1 MKIKANFRILLL
13 FGIFMISGV
22 VSNTA
27 LAQIPAATGIGVK
40 IDTPVD
46 SANLPAGDLTIYGTS
61 SDDDTTNC
69 QVYADWNDLKPMQNV
84 SANGPKGIS
93 DFSKW
98 SFTYTSNYH
107 NIIEGQNELTSKIT
121 CYESGPSA
129 SSKSYSINV
138 TGTKAVSKNPNDT
151 LQQTKE
157 DTVAESSNIL
167 SVKSN
172 NNDNND
178 LNDAAQQSNQ
188 ENISNTDTEAT
199 NVDTNAKAA
208 NVDTD
213 AKATNILPV
222 KSNNTDSTP
231 QQTNEDT
238 DNEANNIL
246 PVENNKSNSGT
257 YKILPLYSESNE
269 KSTKSASSEG
279 SDGTNV
285 GSTGT
290 VESEDGSNSKTID
303 TTDTGTSTTLG
314 TQQEGQTEANTSPM
328 SGSKISEGTDQS
340 KVDSN
345 TNTYFTYEPDLGED
359 QGSSNNHDHTIGTP
373 ESDNSIS
380 NFNNEDNSIFGL
392 KFKHFEKSND
402 EPVPPPVPSEKSH
415 DDKLEQKI
423 EKLKDK
429 IADHVHLFDLIG

>member
-46 SANLPAGDLTIYGTS
+46 STNLPAGDLTIYGTS

-98 SFTYTSNYH
+98 SFTYTNNY
-107 NIIEGQNELTSKIT
+107 SKIT

-138 TGTKAVSKNPNDT
+138 TGTKEVSKNPNDT

-172 NNDNND
+172 NNDNN
-178 LNDAAQQSNQ
+178 
-188 ENISNTDTEAT
+188 
-199 NVDTNAKAA
+199 
-208 NVDTD
+208 
-213 AKATNILPV
+213 
-222 KSNNTDSTP
+222 
-231 QQTNEDT
+231 
-238 DNEANNIL
+238 
-246 PVENNKSNSGT
+246 
-257 YKILPLYSESNE
+257 
-269 KSTKSASSEG
+269 
-279 SDGTNV
+279 
-285 GSTGT
+285 
-290 VESEDGSNSKTID
+290 
-303 TTDTGTSTTLG
+303 
-314 TQQEGQTEANTSPM
+314 
-328 SGSKISEGTDQS
+328 
-340 KVDSN
+340 
-345 TNTYFTYEPDLGED
+345 
-359 QGSSNNHDHTIGTP
+359 
-373 ESDNSIS
+373 
-380 NFNNEDNSIFGL
+380 
-392 KFKHFEKSND
+392 
-402 EPVPPPVPSEKSH
+402 
-415 DDKLEQKI
+415 
-423 EKLKDK
+423 
-429 IADHVHLFDLIG
+429 